1 MVSLPNSSTK
11 DVFKCCACVARVAA
25 AERKKAGDLRTG
37 SSLVQPISG
46 RLAGMADFP
55 KYFFRLAWRP
65 AALVQTRYA
74 LHAAAMHRHMAKP
87 EDWPYSRDCVRGCVL
102 HAWLHRHFA
111 HRSPCSVPT
120 GYPTKVA
127 GMENA
132 MASCAALPGV
142 RVRAGVCV
150 GGWRQLRSEPRGKQ
164 KPERGNGDGKL
175 TGEAGPA
182 LVAEI
187 HRGYVVGGRS
197 RVVGFLSVLCET

>member
-120 GYPTKVA
+120 GYRPRSPVWRMRWHHA
-127 GMENA
+127 PLSRECG
-132 MASCAALPGV
+132 CG
-142 RVRAGVCV
+142 RVCV
-150 GGWRQLRSEPRGKQ
+150 WAGGGNCAQSRGANRSQSEETATENSQVKQ
-164 KPERGNGDGKL
+164 ARPWLLKSIVDMWS
-175 TGEAGPA
+175 
-182 LVAEI
+182 
-187 HRGYVVGGRS
+187 VVG
-197 RVVGFLSVLCET
+197 VGLLGF